1 MRIMSLKNNVLVFW
15 GIMDGLALV
24 SYFYF
29 SLQSGNVPFYSD
41 ISSFYTHFSQLGAS
55 GLMGV
60 IIQVMFFI
68 NIALIVSLF
77 FSCWSLIVKK
87 DIHSIF
93 FIGQEIARLL
103 SLKCSLALIPLF
115 MHFTGYSAA
124 WGAFLLFFVS
134 EALKIGSVVW
144 AKRHPVPH
152 ADSMITG

>member
-1 MRIMSLKNNVLVFW
+1 MSLKNKVLVFW

-24 SYFYF
+24 SYFFF

-41 ISSFYTHFSQLGAS
+41 VSAFYTNYSQLGVS
-55 GLMGV
+55 GLMGG

-87 DIHSIF
+87 DIHNIF
-93 FIGQEIARLL
+93 FIVQEIARLL

-115 MHFTGYSAA
+115 MHVTGVSAA

-144 AKRHPVPH
+144 AKRNHHPH
-152 ADSMITG
+152 ADSAITG